1 MNETSL
7 SLLQNL
13 RDASDGLAWD
23 QMHRIYSPL
32 LKAWL
37 RKYNLQD
44 NDVQDIAQDVL
55 LTLSR
60 EIRSFEH
67 NGRTGAFRTWVRGI
81 MVNRLRVFWRAK
93 PRRTVASDDSEFEYR
108 LAQLD
113 DPSSDLSQ
121 IWNLQHDQHV
131 LRALLK
137 LVESEFEAQTWQA
150 FLLVTFEGLEGKAA
164 GEKLGIS
171 RNAVF
176 VAKSRV
182 LSRLRQVADGI
193 VDADGELSGLR

>member
-1 MNETSL
+1 MSETSL

-13 RDASDGLAWD
+13 RDASDELAWD
-23 QMHRIYSPL
+23 RMHRIYTPL

-37 RKYNLQD
+37 RKYNVQD
-44 NDVQDIAQDVL
+44 SDVQDLSQDVL
-55 LTLSR
+55 LAISR
-60 EIRSFEH
+60 EIAVFEH
-67 NGRTGAFRTWVRGI
+67 NGRTGAFRAWVRGI
-81 MVNRLRVFWRAK
+81 MVNRLRTYWRAR
-93 PRRTVASDDSEFEYR
+93 PRRTVGSDDSEFEYR

-113 DPSSDLSQ
+113 DPASDLSQ
-121 IWNLQHDQHV
+121 VWNREHDQHV

-137 LVESEFEAQTWQA
+137 LVESEFEPQTWQA
-150 FLLVTFEGLEGKAA
+150 FQMVTFDGLEGKAA

-182 LSRLRQVADGI
+182 LSRLRQVASGMIDS
-193 VDADGELSGLR
+193 DSEFSGLR